1 MKKKRKKKR
10 EGVWSGFLALVL
22 GLAILILAFLL
33 LFHIQKIEVTGN
45 SYTSETE
52 IVNWLKKDKY
62 TSNSAYVWWKY
73 RHTQMKDLPLV
84 EGADISLKN
93 PWTIRIR
100 VYETS
105 IIGYL
110 ELNGKYIYFDKDGV
124 VALIADLESVDG
136 VPKIE
141 GINLTTAD
149 VKAHKVLPVE
159 DTEIFDSVLT
169 VTSEVKK
176 QELSPDRIVFEGKD
190 VTLYFGQITAL
201 LGSGKLDEK
210 IAQIP
215 PIQEKLSGTFWI
227 MR

>member
-1 MKKKRKKKR
+1 M
-10 EGVWSGFLALVL
+10 
-22 GLAILILAFLL
+22 
-33 LFHIQKIEVTGN
+33 
-45 SYTSETE
+45 
-52 IVNWLKKDKY
+52 
-62 TSNSAYVWWKY
+62 
-73 RHTQMKDLPLV
+73 

-215 PIQEKLSGTFWI
+215 PILEKLSEKYPDATGTLHLENYSGSGAAISFVPDQKNTEDSGSDSEDSDSDYNSDYDSGYDDNSYDSSDY
-227 MR
+227 RFRL